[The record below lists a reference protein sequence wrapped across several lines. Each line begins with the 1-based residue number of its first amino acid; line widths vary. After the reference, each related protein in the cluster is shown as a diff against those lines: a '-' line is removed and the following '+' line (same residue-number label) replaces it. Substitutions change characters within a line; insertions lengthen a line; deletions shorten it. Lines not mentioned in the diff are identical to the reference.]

1 MNDQKVIIYGTFNNG
16 SSLVQK
22 AVTTDND
29 GNLNSNLYLG
39 SSLIFSLN
47 PFSPEFN
54 IDAGILDMLPVVN
67 FGYLAGPDTGTGAS
81 TIFGRQKY
89 ASDASVVDPT
99 AAMMVK
105 ELAGQMSVDAP
116 AANTAASL
124 TVAADTT
131 NVLVKGFGY
140 TVTGVAAIAAP
151 VTIELREDTGGANTL
166 RYQAKVLVPAGQSK
180 EVWIDCDLEFA
191 SDVRITATNP
201 GATNF
206 VSVMLETNTAL
217 GNAPS

>member
-1 MNDQKVIIYGTFNNG
+1 MADQQSIIYGTFNNG
-16 SSLVQK
+16 SGLIRK
-22 AVTTDND
+22 AVTVDND

-47 PFSPEFN
+47 PFSAQF
-54 IDAGILDMLPVVN
+54 DVDVGVLDMLPTVN
-67 FGYLAGPDTGTGAS
+67 FPYMAGPDTGTGAT

-89 ASDASVVDPT
+89 AADASVVDPT
-99 AAMMVK
+99 AALMVK
-105 ELAGQMSVDAP
+105 ELAGQMSADAP

-124 TVAADTT
+124 TVAADTN

-140 TVTGVAAIAAP
+140 TVTAVAAIAAP
-151 VTIELREDTGGANTL
+151 VTIELREDSGGANTL

-191 SDVRITATNP
+191 SDVKITATNP

-217 GNAPS
+217 GNAPT